1 MLHLFFNVYST
12 IQEILMPRKELTEA
26 AAIDSQVLTIQ
37 LPGLEDMDS
46 GKDQRQVDLLK
57 EISKKLTT
65 LVNGVKDIK
74 SSLKDLKEQTVAK
87 TVVPAPDESNGQIG
101 ETLEQIRNYLER
113 LSEPQHEPAVIQE
126 STTTGILIEEEALR
140 LKSRISNIW
149 DINQKSRRLAYWQ
162 SYRNQN
168 IANKYTEWSELDTV
182 ILPQWL
188 QMKAIPNESTNLTK
202 RREKQVL
209 DNLKAEI
216 ELLQLRHENQE
227 GKYQGIDEKMKA
239 EISKLA
245 TGERRNTLIKLWEE
259 DCKRNELISQKRWED
274 KNAPWF
280 VKYEN
285 SFRKK
290 HENKNPYI
298 KIGDENDGAKTY
310 AEVVANS
317 TQRAPQQRPNNLEGR
332 QEPPTNLRAENVRNQ
347 RPTSQRAQQPPRQGL
362 SDKNR
367 GTWTPNAENQGPNRA
382 SVPSPPM
389 RNDEILTDSE
399 TRRTRNND
407 QQSFL
412 GLGRGRGRGRGRV
425 RGQSRGRGR
434 SRGRTPRY

>member
-1 MLHLFFNVYST
+1 
-12 IQEILMPRKELTEA
+12 
-26 AAIDSQVLTIQ
+26 
-37 LPGLEDMDS
+37 MDS
-46 GKDQRQVDLLK
+46 GKDQTQVDLLK

-285 SFRKK
+285 SFSKK

-298 KIGDENDGAKTY
+298 KIGDENDGPETY
-310 AEVVANS
+310 AEVVSNS
-317 TQRAPQQRPNNLEGR
+317 TQRRAPQQRPNNLEGR
-332 QEPPTNLRAENVRNQ
+332 QEPPINLRAENVRNQ

-362 SDKNR
+362 SDQNR
-367 GTWTPNAENQGPNRA
+367 GTWTPNEENQGQNRA
-382 SVPSPPM
+382 CVPSPPM

-407 QQSFL
+407 QQFFFRP
-412 GLGRGRGRGRGRV
+412 GPGTRPRERPRERPEQ
-425 RGQSRGRGR
+425 RQRPEP
-434 SRGRTPRY
+434 RTNPPVLDKDI